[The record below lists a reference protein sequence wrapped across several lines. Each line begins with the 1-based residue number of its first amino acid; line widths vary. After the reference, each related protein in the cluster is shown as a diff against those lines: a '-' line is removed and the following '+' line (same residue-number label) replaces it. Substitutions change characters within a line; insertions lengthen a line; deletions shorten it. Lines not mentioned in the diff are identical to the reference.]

1 MPEEYDINRKI
12 SFINSYESESYSFQL
27 CKYSLKLQKVKTRDS
42 RKNPRKFQ
50 RVLKESPVFQ
60 KSSIASRSSEQELV
74 IEQFK
79 TIRQLYCESCYL

>member
-50 RVLKESPVFQ
+50 SFERI
-60 KSSIASRSSEQELV
+60 SSLSEE
-74 IEQFK
+74 FD
-79 TIRQLYCESCYL
+79 SF